1 MNEQVERLETLSQEQ
16 QELIKELEKENR
28 CLKTRA
34 QILNNR
40 IQELEQQRVVIDREM
55 VEIPIGFDLIPE
67 EDLNK
72 Y

>member
-16 QELIKELEKENR
+16 QELIKELENENR
-28 CLKTRA
+28 CLKARA

-40 IQELEQQRVVIDREM
+40 IEELEQQRVVIDREM

-72 Y
+72 

>member
-16 QELIKELEKENR
+16 QELIKELENENR
-28 CLKTRA
+28 CLKARA

-55 VEIPIGFDLIPE
+55 VEIPVGFDLIPE

>member
-16 QELIKELEKENR
+16 QELIKELENENR
-28 CLKTRA
+28 CLKARA